1 MVVRG
6 VEQEVRQGVGEHEQ
20 EDHVEVLERDVEDNE
35 VVVVSSMAG
44 EVQV

>member
-6 VEQEVRQGVGEHEQ
+6 VEQEVRQVVGEHEQ